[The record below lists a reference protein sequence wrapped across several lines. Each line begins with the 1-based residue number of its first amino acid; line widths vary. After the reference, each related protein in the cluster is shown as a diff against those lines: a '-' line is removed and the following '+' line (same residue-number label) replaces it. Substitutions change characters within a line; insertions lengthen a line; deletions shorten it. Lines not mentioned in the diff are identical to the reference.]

1 MKNIL
6 VIAALL
12 VTMVSCGHKANK
24 TSETATVEQAVNIAN
39 NATAVIY
46 FHSNHRC
53 STCLAVEDVA
63 KKAAAK
69 ENIPFYLID
78 VTKDINKAVME
89 QFDIS
94 TQSLLIIKDGK
105 RKDVTSGAFMYARS
119 KPEKIIADIQSEIV
133 KL

>member
-6 VIAALL
+6 FIAALL
-12 VTMVSCGHKANK
+12 VTMASCGHKTNK
-24 TSETATVEQAVNIAN
+24 SAETATVEKAVIIADD
-39 NATAVIY
+39 ATAVIY

-53 STCLAVEDVA
+53 STCLAVENVA
-63 KKAAAK
+63 KKAAAN
-69 ENIPFYLID
+69 ENIAFYLID
-78 VTKDINKAVME
+78 VTQDTNKSVME

-94 TQSLLIIKDGK
+94 TQSLIVIKDGK